1 MPMMLLVKRMALAIK
16 AVFTPLQVVMA
27 TSGVGNRH
35 VHVHVLPVYGL
46 YGHGSTASSSKVGAY
61 PRAAC
66 LLYLLTARSYASA
79 RSCRAFISNVSSLG
93 LSTQTQYI
101 RP

>member
-46 YGHGSTASSSKVGAY
+46 YDVV
-61 PRAAC
+61 PRAELERQEAHT
-66 LLYLLTARSYASA
+66 LPPEELTRVARDLAD
-79 RSCRAFISNVSSLG
+79 SLG
-93 LSTQTQYI
+93 MLTVD
-101 RP
+101 